1 MVVLCGIATYG
12 RLWLEANK
20 ARVDGE
26 KEFEKIYNSPE
37 AQKRLNAYLDRVYG
51 PMYNR
56 HGGYQLSWDRFIAK
70 MAIDN
75 YARGEAKVN
84 YGLNKKGEY
93 VKNIN
98 YKEEYFDT
106 VRKVKRFVKKEK

>member
-26 KEFEKIYNSPE
+26 KEFDEIYNSPE
-37 AQKRLNAYLDRVYG
+37 AQKCIREYLDRLYG
-51 PMYNR
+51 RGNIWNR
-56 HGGYQLSWDRFIAK
+56 ALAR
-70 MAIDN
+70 MVIDN
-75 YARGEAKVN
+75 YARGEAKTN
-84 YGLNKKGEY
+84 YGLRKKGEY
-93 VKNIN
+93 VKNID
-98 YKEEYFDT
+98 YKEEYLET

>member
-26 KEFEKIYNSPE
+26 REFDKIYNSPE
-37 AQKRLNAYLDRVYG
+37 AQKCLNTYLDRVYG
-51 PMYNR
+51 PMYDR
-56 HGGYQLSWDRFIAK
+56 HGCYQMNYNRILARIV
-70 MAIDN
+70 IDK

-84 YGLNKKGEY
+84 YGLRKKGEY
-93 VKNIN
+93 VKNID

>member
-26 KEFEKIYNSPE
+26 REFYDIYNSPKAKE
-37 AQKRLNAYLDRVYG
+37 RLRTYLDIVYG
-51 PMYNR
+51 KEASWNR
-56 HGGYQLSWDRFIAK
+56 ILAR

-75 YARGEAKVN
+75 YAMQEAKVN
-84 YGLNKKGEY
+84 YGLHKKGEY
-93 VKNIN
+93 VKNID
-98 YKEEYFDT
+98 YKEEYLET